1 MTEEIKVPPILMN
14 DLSLIPRTYTVEG
27 PSSKH
32 STHTHTHRLTGKIV

>member
-27 PSSKH
+27 LPAKH
-32 STHTHTHRLTGKIV
+32 TTHPHTHTN